1 MIELGRQVTAGLAG
15 KRRIG
20 RTESFAAWPVARRA
34 GDQPAIGVSVVI
46 EGRDV
51 VGCAFGRARRDRRH
65 GRVIGGNLPP
75 LGRVKPLGDVG
86 HLRMDAL
93 TVGVGLQLPLEI
105 TRVELRQPGRESA
118 VPFSVHSVAGEA
130 GIGGPGLAPAE
141 SDQFAGRREA
151 LGRFRRRRHAC
162 RQGWGNEADGQGDAN
177 HSGWGTGPPPHR
189 FRSTDRPGL
198 CSGDCLRQAMPIL
211 FLLPLIAAC
220 KPPPGE
226 RTEMALASPERGKAA
241 IERVG
246 CASCH
251 DIAGID
257 WPKGKAGPP
266 LRAMGRRGM
275 IAGELPNRPEVLAAF
290 VRNAPA
296 LVPET
301 SMPAM
306 PLTPREALDVAA
318 YLYGLDS

>member
-1 MIELGRQVTAGLAG
+1 M
-15 KRRIG
+15 
-20 RTESFAAWPVARRA
+20 
-34 GDQPAIGVSVVI
+34 
-46 EGRDV
+46 
-51 VGCAFGRARRDRRH
+51 
-65 GRVIGGNLPP
+65 
-75 LGRVKPLGDVG
+75 
-86 HLRMDAL
+86 
-93 TVGVGLQLPLEI
+93 
-105 TRVELRQPGRESA
+105 
-118 VPFSVHSVAGEA
+118 
-130 GIGGPGLAPAE
+130 
-141 SDQFAGRREA
+141 
-151 LGRFRRRRHAC
+151 
-162 RQGWGNEADGQGDAN
+162 
-177 HSGWGTGPPPHR
+177 
-189 FRSTDRPGL
+189 
-198 CSGDCLRQAMPIL
+198 RQAMPIL

-220 KPPPGE
+220 KTPPGE
-226 RTEMALASPERGKAA
+226 TTEMALASPERGKAA

-306 PLTPREALDVAA
+306 PLTSREALDVAA